1 MHVFIDTNI
10 LLSFYHLTKDD
21 LEELN
26 KLSVLLERRTV
37 TLYVTDQVVAEFTR
51 NREAK
56 ISDALKRL
64 KEQQLNLQFTQICKD
79 FPEYE
84 QLRDLQAQY
93 DRAHAGLL
101 AKLQAAV
108 HAKELKADAAVAQL
122 FRLSKILSS
131 NQEAIQSARFRV
143 DVGNPPGKN
152 GSLGDALNWELL
164 LLAVPDEEDLY
175 FISDDRD
182 FVSALDESKFKDF
195 LLSEWTS
202 RKKSKLRYY
211 KRLSSFFK
219 GHFPEIKLA
228 SELEKDLL
236 LKSLATSPNFATTHS
251 LIANLGKFTEFT
263 SAQATSILLAA
274 TTNNQVGWIATDT
287 DVEAFLQGVLDNHCM
302 GVEPTLVAEVARLL
316 HVGTESNGDD
326 LDNPPT

>member
-10 LLSFYHLTKDD
+10 LLSFYHLTNDD

-26 KLSVLLERRTV
+26 KLAVLLKQKTV

-56 ISDALKRL
+56 IADALKRL
-64 KEQQLNLQFTQICKD
+64 KEQQLNLQFPQICKD

-84 QLRDLQAQY
+84 QLRNLQSQY
-93 DRAHAGLL
+93 DKAHSGLL

-108 HAKELKADAAVAQL
+108 HAKQLKADAAVAQL
-122 FRLSKILSS
+122 FELAEDLSS
-131 NQEAIQSARFRV
+131 DEDAIRSARLRV

-164 LLAVPDEEDLY
+164 LSAVPDGEELY

-182 FVSALDESKFKDF
+182 FVSALDETKFKDF
-195 LLSEWTS
+195 LLDEWTG
-202 RKKSKLRYY
+202 RKQSKLRYY

-219 GHFPEIKLA
+219 EHFPEIKLA

-236 LKSLATSPNFATTHS
+236 LKGLATSPNFATTHS
-251 LIANLGKFTEFT
+251 LVAKLSKFTDFT
-263 SAQATSILLAA
+263 PAQAASVLLAA
-274 TTNNQVGWIATDT
+274 TTNNQVGWIATDA
-287 DVEAFLQGVLDNHCM
+287 DVNAFLQSVLDNHCK
-302 GVEPTLVAEVARLL
+302 GVDPKLVAEVVELL
-316 HVGTESNGDD
+316 HVDTEPDGDD
-326 LDNPPT
+326 LDDPPF